1 MKYPLLA
8 LTLASFTL
16 AGCGSDDN
24 KSEEITPPPPP
35 PPVEKTVSIDEATQ
49 INLAVKQFDPNT
61 GTLLFTLADASQA
74 AITAAKNYD
83 IYCFGFP
90 DKNKSSSNAKAWKR
104 WHVTQSYRCQ
114 SKGECSGKLTE
125 VKNGQYQ
132 FEIAGLDWQQQ
143 DPSGAVAQIK
153 VAIQIYGTKANNEL
167 TLVPVVPL

>member
-8 LTLASFTL
+8 LTLGTL
-16 AGCGSDDN
+16 VLTGCGSEDN
-24 KSEEITPPPPP
+24 KSEAITPPP

-49 INLAVKQFDPNT
+49 INLAVEQFDPDT
-61 GTLLFTLADASQA
+61 GTLVFSLTDANQA
-74 AITAAKNYD
+74 AIITAKNYD
-83 IYCFGFP
+83 IYYFGFP
-90 DKNKSSSNAKAWKR
+90 DKHKSSPNPKAWKR
-104 WHVTQSYRCQ
+104 WHVTQNYRCQ

>member
-8 LTLASFTL
+8 LTLGTL
-16 AGCGSDDN
+16 FLTGCGSEDN
-24 KSEEITPPPPP
+24 NSEAITPPP

-49 INLAVKQFDPNT
+49 INLAVEQFDPQT
-61 GTLLFTLADASQA
+61 GTLLFTLADASQV
-74 AITAAKNYD
+74 AITAAKKYD
-83 IYCFGFP
+83 IYYFGFP
-90 DKNKSSSNAKAWKR
+90 DKHKSSPNPKAWQR
-104 WHVTQSYRCQ
+104 WHVVQNYRCQ

-143 DPSGAVAQIK
+143 DPNQAVSNIK

-167 TLVPVVPL
+167 TLVPVMPL